1 MNEKLTPK
9 AIIFDLG
16 STLIEYEKV
25 PWSEL
30 SIDCMKE
37 AAKFLR
43 KKKID
48 IPNDEEFIKQFE
60 EVKNDYRKLA
70 ADKYIEWTIPKA
82 AENLLKKL
90 SLDYDENIIDGMFN
104 AYYKPVDKNLS
115 VYDDTSQTLEML
127 KAKGL
132 TIGLVSNTIFP
143 ELTHIK
149 ELKRFK
155 LSTYFDF
162 TLFSSTF
169 GLRKPHPD
177 IFYKAAN
184 LAGFAPSECV
194 YIGDRYLEDI
204 TGPASVGMPAVLKK
218 HEKREYPENM
228 PETTRTI
235 STLSELVNHIE
246 LIDKTEEQLS

>member
-1 MNEKLTPK
+1 MNKKLTPK

-30 SIDCMKE
+30 SVDCMKE
-37 AAKFLR
+37 AAKYLR

-48 IPNDEEFIKQFE
+48 IPDDEEFIKQFE
-60 EVKNDYRKLA
+60 EVKTDYRKLA
-70 ADKYIEWTIPKA
+70 ADKCIEWTIPKA
-82 AENLLKKL
+82 AESLLKKL
-90 SLDYDENIIDGMFN
+90 SLEYDENIIDGMFD
-104 AYYKPVDKNLS
+104 AYYKLVDKNLS
-115 VYDDTSQTLEML
+115 VYDDTAETLEMV

-132 TIGLVSNTIFP
+132 TVGLVSNTIFP
-143 ELTHIK
+143 EVTHIK

-155 LSTYFDF
+155 IDNYFDF

-169 GLRKPHPD
+169 GLRKPHSD

-194 YIGDRYLEDI
+194 YVGDRYLEDI

-218 HEKREYPENM
+218 LDIREYPENM

-235 STLSELVNHIE
+235 STLSELVNHVE
-246 LIDKTEEQLS
+246 LIDKTKEQLS